1 MKNFEVSKSA
11 PSGQKVSKKK
21 KWPLITVIIIAV
33 LGMIYFLGP
42 KPSRPDF
49 SDLHLPKYNSDLHA
63 LEDSLHRAESSLSVK
78 FDNEARIV
86 WETPYAKTPY
96 SIVYLHG
103 NGASQE
109 EGDPIH
115 EAVAHR
121 YGCNLFLSRLADHGL
136 KEDDP
141 LIHIDPE
148 DWMQSA
154 LDAIAMGKAI
164 GDKVILM
171 SCSTGSTLALYL
183 TSKYPDLVEGQVMLS
198 PNVDMFDPRSSILAA
213 PWGLQIARQIS
224 GSKYYGWKASSLAQ
238 QYWYTHYRI
247 EGLVALK
254 SMINATMT
262 ESTFSKINDPILI
275 LYYYQDDQHQD
286 SVVSVKRMQEM
297 FSELGTTSQHK
308 KEVALSDAGT
318 HIIGSSLFNQHLESV
333 WAPVVTFMEGE
344 MFLVPVNDTDWKPFL
359 DK

>member
-1 MKNFEVSKSA
+1 MAVKNKNEMA
-11 PSGQKVSKKK
+11 KKK
-21 KWPLITVIIIAV
+21 RWPLITIIIIAA
-33 LGMIYFLGP
+33 LFMFYFLGP
-42 KPSRPDF
+42 KPSNPDF
-49 SDLHLPKYNSDLHA
+49 SKLQLPKYNSDLYA
-63 LEDSLHRAESSLSVK
+63 LEDSLNQAESSLPLK
-78 FDNEARIV
+78 EDNEARII
-86 WETPYAKTPY
+86 WDTAYTKTPY

-136 KEDDP
+136 KGDDP
-141 LIHIDPE
+141 LMRIDPE
-148 DWMQSA
+148 EWMQSA
-154 LDAIAMGKAI
+154 LDAIAIGKAI

-198 PNVDMFDPRSSILAA
+198 PNVDCLIHV
-213 PWGLQIARQIS
+213 LQ
-224 GSKYYGWKASSLAQ
+224 SLRLRGDCNLQGKSQVRNIMDGNPQGPAQ

-247 EGLVALK
+247 EGLCALK

-262 ESTFSKINDPILI
+262 ETTFSKINDPILVI
-275 LYYYQDDQHQD
+275 YYYRDDQHQD
-286 SVVSVKRMQEM
+286 NVVSVKRMKEM
-297 FSELGTTSQHK
+297 FTELGTPRQHK

-333 WAPVVTFMEGE
+333 WTPVITFMEGE
-344 MFLVPVNDTDWKPFL
+344 MHLVPVNDTDWKPFL